1 MQGIQSDVVDRP
13 EPCVRRRETVT
24 ARDPIQKQEG
34 NEMRRKKNFSVN
46 ALLSGIGTVVI
57 LVLFT
62 AGVCAA
68 LRRRIFV

>member
-1 MQGIQSDVVDRP
+1 
-13 EPCVRRRETVT
+13 
-24 ARDPIQKQEG
+24 
-34 NEMRRKKNFSVN
+34 MRHKKNFSVN